1 MRSGTSFF
9 DFTIFNKNI
18 QRYWPL
24 WGAYLFIWLLILPIN
39 LMFLNRRLW
48 STQDMLEA
56 AQTVHET
63 LPLGLYMAFV
73 FGLGAAMMV
82 FGYLYNSRAACMTH
96 ALPLR
101 RETLFW
107 SSYLAG
113 LAFLIGPHLLTA
125 LITLGIESLRGVA
138 APESLGVWLLG
149 QSAMCL
155 FFYSFAVFCGMFTG
169 NALALPIF
177 YGILNFLV
185 WYLRETIV
193 SYVAQFL
200 YGMGYGAWGRGV
212 LVQWCTPVLNLSG
225 ALQRDRGVTY
235 MNRPEVLAIYAAA
248 GAVLTV
254 LALLVYRR
262 RHMES
267 AGDVVAVRVVRPVF
281 QYGVAI
287 STGLL
292 GTILLYIFWGV
303 SNPSNVSLVVGV
315 ILWSVAGY
323 FAATMLL
330 DKTFRVFHKWK
341 GAAGL
346 AVVILLFSLALEFD
360 VLGFERRVPKVEEIQ
375 SVPFS
380 SISGLNFDG
389 GGNSLDLDEYS
400 GLSTDS
406 ERLEKIT
413 ALHHALANL
422 PEDQRDR
429 LGDNTISVNLDY
441 SLRSGG
447 SLIRRYHSVPVWKA
461 DRDVPGTVTY
471 CVEQLLQDR
480 ELLRYNYG
488 LNQQPDAGTMWAA
501 LENVVDAKTG
511 SYASTGALDSV
522 TSRRLWEAVQ
532 QDFDEGT
539 IGIRYL
545 FSEEASANQYEAR
558 IYFYWRDPSEDLPA
572 HERAAA
578 AADPYYK
585 THQINLLLTRQASHT
600 LAVLEESGVLD
611 AYRLEEN

>member
-225 ALQRDRGVTY
+225 ALQRDHGVTY
-235 MNRPEVLAIYAAA
+235 MNQPEVLAIYAAA

-346 AVVILLFSLALEFD
+346 AVVILLFSLALEYD

-389 GGNSLDLDEYS
+389 GGNSMDLDEYS

-422 PEDQRDR
+422 PEDQRNR

-488 LNQQPDAGTMWAA
+488 LNQQPDAGTLWCT

-585 THQINLLLTRQASHT
+585 AHQINLLLTRQASHT

-611 AYRLEEN
+611 TYRLEEN

>member
-24 WGAYLFIWLLILPIN
+24 WGGYLFIWLLILPMN
-39 LMFLNRRLW
+39 LISLNQRFW

-63 LPLGLYMAFV
+63 LPLGLFMAFV

-125 LITLGIESLRGVA
+125 LITLGIESLRGVVA
-138 APESLGVWLLG
+138 LESLGVWLLA

-169 NALALPIF
+169 NTLALPIF

-185 WYLRETIV
+185 WYLKETIV

-200 YGMGYGAWGRGV
+200 HGMGYGAWGRGE

-225 ALQRDRGVTY
+225 ALQRDHGVTY
-235 MNRPEVLAIYAAA
+235 MNQPEVLAIYAAA

-254 LALLVYRR
+254 LALLVYQR

-303 SNPSNVSLVVGV
+303 SDPSNASLVLNVM
-315 ILWSVAGY
+315 LWSVAGY

-330 DKTFRVFHKWK
+330 DKSFRVFHKWK

-346 AVVILLFSLALEFD
+346 AAVILLFSLALEFD
-360 VLGFERRVPKVEEIQ
+360 VLGFERRVPRVEEIQ
-375 SVPFS
+375 SVPFA
-380 SISGLNFDG
+380 SISGLNSDG

-400 GLSTDS
+400 GLSMDA

-422 PEDQRDR
+422 PEDQRNR
-429 LGDNTISVNLDY
+429 FGDNTISVNLDY
-441 SLRSGG
+441 DLRSGG
-447 SLIRRYHSVPVWKA
+447 NLARRYYSVPVWKA
-461 DRDVPGTVTY
+461 DRDASGTVTY

-545 FSEEASANQYEAR
+545 FSEEASANQYQAR

-585 THQINLLLTRQASHT
+585 AHQINLLLTRQASHT

-611 AYRLEEN
+611 AYRLE

>member
-1 MRSGTSFF
+1 M
-9 DFTIFNKNI
+9 
-18 QRYWPL
+18 
-24 WGAYLFIWLLILPIN
+24 
-39 LMFLNRRLW
+39 
-48 STQDMLEA
+48 
-56 AQTVHET
+56 
-63 LPLGLYMAFV
+63 
-73 FGLGAAMMV
+73 
-82 FGYLYNSRAACMTH
+82 
-96 ALPLR
+96 
-101 RETLFW
+101 
-107 SSYLAG
+107 
-113 LAFLIGPHLLTA
+113 
-125 LITLGIESLRGVA
+125 
-138 APESLGVWLLG
+138 
-149 QSAMCL
+149 
-155 FFYSFAVFCGMFTG
+155 
-169 NALALPIF
+169 
-177 YGILNFLV
+177 
-185 WYLRETIV
+185 
-193 SYVAQFL
+193 
-200 YGMGYGAWGRGV
+200 
-212 LVQWCTPVLNLSG
+212 
-225 ALQRDRGVTY
+225 
-235 MNRPEVLAIYAAA
+235 
-248 GAVLTV
+248 
-254 LALLVYRR
+254 
-262 RHMES
+262 
-267 AGDVVAVRVVRPVF
+267 
-281 QYGVAI
+281 
-287 STGLL
+287 
-292 GTILLYIFWGV
+292 
-303 SNPSNVSLVVGV
+303 
-315 ILWSVAGY
+315 
-323 FAATMLL
+323 
-330 DKTFRVFHKWK
+330 
-341 GAAGL
+341 
-346 AVVILLFSLALEFD
+346 VILLFSLALEFD

-480 ELLRYNYG
+480 ELRRHDYG

-572 HERAAA
+572 HERAA
-578 AADPYYK
+578 DPYYK

>member
-225 ALQRDRGVTY
+225 ALQRDHGVTY
-235 MNRPEVLAIYAAA
+235 MNQPEVLAIYAAA

-572 HERAAA
+572 HERAA
-578 AADPYYK
+578 DPYYK